1 MARAPTGAVLERHN
15 KRGITFALRF
25 RAYGKR
31 RYLTLGGPEEGWT
44 RQVAEQELAN
54 VLADVRRGLWRDE
67 DEVEGEA
74 GVRVVPDFGAFAN
87 GWLEDRRADGVR
99 ERTKEHHAWAVGHL
113 VDWFGRMRLDEIG
126 IEDVDRYKRGK
137 LAEGELS
144 ANSVNRTI
152 SELALI
158 LEYAIEAGHI
168 GSNPAAGRRRRLK
181 GSAPRRTWFW
191 PEQLPALLR
200 AAEGRYGGRG
210 RPLVGALAGPGLR
223 ISEALALEW
232 RDVNLARAEIVVRR
246 AKTAA
251 GERVVALAPAL
262 LDELKE
268 WKARTRFA
276 APSDYVFATSQG
288 KRDGRSNV
296 TRRLLRP
303 VVEAA
308 NVELERL
315 GIPTIEALT
324 LHGLRRGA
332 AMLSEATG
340 ATASETAGQ
349 LGHKTP
355 TITTSVYMVAAKH
368 RARLSQAERTAFEE
382 ALAWASMGTSA
393 QTTALA
399 PLPSSEVESVEAA

>member
-1 MARAPTGAVLERHN
+1 VIER
-15 KRGITFALRF
+15 RGGRGLVYALRF

-31 RYLTLGGPEEGWT
+31 RYVTLGGPDEGWT
-44 RQVAEQELAN
+44 RQLAETELAN

-67 DEVEGEA
+67 AELEEA
-74 GVRVVPDFGAFAN
+74 SRAQPVPIFADFATP
-87 GWLEDRRADGVR
+87 WLADRRADGIR

-152 SELALI
+152 SELSLVF
-158 LEYAIEAGHI
+158 EYAIEAGHV

-191 PEQLPALLR
+191 PEQSPALLR

-210 RPLVGALAGPGLR
+210 RPLLGVLAGAGLR

-232 RDVNLARAEIVVRR
+232 RDVNLARAEIIVRR
-246 AKTAA
+246 AKTEA

-276 APSDYVFATSQG
+276 APDDYIFATSQG

-303 VVEAA
+303 VVEVA
-308 NVELERL
+308 NVELEQL

-332 AMLSEATG
+332 AMLLEATG

-368 RARLSQAERTAFEE
+368 RARLSRAERTAFEE
-382 ALAWASMGTSA
+382 ALSWASMGTSA
-393 QTTALA
+393 QTTTLV
-399 PLPSSEVESVEAA
+399 PLRSSETESVEAP